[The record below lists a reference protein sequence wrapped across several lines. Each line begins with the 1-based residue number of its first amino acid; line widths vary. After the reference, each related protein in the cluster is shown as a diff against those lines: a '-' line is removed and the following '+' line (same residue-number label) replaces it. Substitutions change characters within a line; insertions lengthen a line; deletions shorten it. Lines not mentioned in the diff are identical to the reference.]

1 MAQVT
6 TAPQGKRATPQTEV
20 TAYVALGLGILFISF
35 SAIFISW
42 ANAPETVTGFYRMGI
57 ATAVLAVP
65 FARRVGTH
73 GRLPWREVLIAA
85 GAGIFFGSDL
95 IFWNAGIL
103 LSGAANPT
111 LMANTAPIWV
121 ALGAMLFFRERLGR
135 LFWLGLAAAMTGAAL
150 IFGTDL
156 AHSVGIG
163 TFFGLIA
170 GVFYAAYLLATQ
182 QGRRT
187 LDALSFFWIAAA
199 AATLLLFVASL
210 ALHRPLTGYSTVTR
224 LNFLALGIINQVCG
238 QFVVTYALGTP
249 PASSLVSPTLL
260 AQPLLTMV
268 WAVLLWGQVLSVR
281 HVAGRAHAA
290 GRHLH
295 RAPEPACPHV
305 NRQVGIEKRRAK
317 AAPFLFRCTK
327 TPEAFT
333 VACWPRFSAGTT
345 MALPALRCRPRRP
358 GPKNPPSP
366 TCRRSWAGRS
376 YLAGHGR
383 QIAPARFRS
392 QAKVISAQRGNR
404 SPGRCTWWW

>member
-65 FARRVGTH
+65 FARRVRAH
-73 GRLPWREVLIAA
+73 GRLPWREILIAA
-85 GAGIFFGSDL
+85 GAGVFFGSDL

-121 ALGAMLFFRERLGR
+121 ALGAMFFFRERLGR

-150 IFGTDL
+150 IFGADL

-170 GVFYAAYLLATQ
+170 GGFYAAYLLATQ

-199 AATLLLFVASL
+199 AATVLLFVASL
-210 ALHRPLTGYSTVTR
+210 ALQRPLTGYSTFTW
-224 LNFLALGIINQVCG
+224 LNFLALGIITQVCG
-238 QFVVTYALGTP
+238 QFAVTYALGTL
-249 PASSLVSPTLL
+249 PASLVSPTLL

-268 WAVLLWGQVLSVR
+268 WAVLLLGQVPSAW
-281 HVAGRAHAA
+281 HVAGALMLL
-290 GRHLH
+290 GGIFLVH
-295 RAPEPACPHV
+295 RSRLA
-305 NRQVGIEKRRAK
+305 
-317 AAPFLFRCTK
+317 
-327 TPEAFT
+327 
-333 VACWPRFSAGTT
+333 
-345 MALPALRCRPRRP
+345 RP
-358 GPKNPPSP
+358 
-366 TCRRSWAGRS
+366 
-376 YLAGHGR
+376 
-383 QIAPARFRS
+383 
-392 QAKVISAQRGNR
+392 
-404 SPGRCTWWW
+404 